1 MRYTPAPEPAVAAMS
16 IGILT
21 LVELVFVVL
30 FFYALI
36 AGTNSVQEQQLMAF
50 ALGSALLTLA
60 AILSLY
66 RKYFIPDVMIV
77 KRRKL
82 KYEDLM

>member
-1 MRYTPAPEPAVAAMS
+1 MPAPEPIVAALA
-16 IGILT
+16 IAILT
-21 LVELVFVVL
+21 VVELAFAVL
-30 FFYALI
+30 FIYTLVT
-36 AGTNSVQEQQLMAF
+36 GNNSVVEQQFMGF

-66 RKYFIPDVMIV
+66 RKFFIPDVMLV